1 MTLFYSET
9 IKCIR
14 FNLIEQD
21 DSNWNSHFLFSP
33 RHKHNSNSSTK
44 LSFSDDT
51 HHEGTTAGVSLPDGE
66 AEPHHRRDH
75 RRVQRPPAR
84 IGPDLVEDQQAGI
97 VSRVDHWADLNG
109 QVDGRRATNHGD
121 IGVF

>member
-1 MTLFYSET
+1 MIPTEIPTS
-9 IKCIR
+9 
-14 FNLIEQD
+14 
-21 DSNWNSHFLFSP
+21 SSHLA
-33 RHKHNSNSSTK
+33 RSTTATQA
-44 LSFSDDT
+44 LNFFFPDDT

-84 IGPDLVEDQQAGI
+84 IVPDSVEDQQAGI

-109 QVDGRRATNHGD
+109 QVDGGGATNHGD